1 MNRPLEKRLEDSKQI
16 FADMCAIK
24 STAREWYLAKQYNRI
39 RKIKRMIENREPIH
53 LFDVG
58 GSSTTTEGLSVVGGV
73 TELNEEISNEA
84 SAT

>member
-39 RKIKRMIENREPIH
+39 RKIKRMIENKEPIY

-58 GSSTTTEGLSVVGGV
+58 GSSTATEGLSVVGGV
-73 TELNEEISNEA
+73 NVEMSNET